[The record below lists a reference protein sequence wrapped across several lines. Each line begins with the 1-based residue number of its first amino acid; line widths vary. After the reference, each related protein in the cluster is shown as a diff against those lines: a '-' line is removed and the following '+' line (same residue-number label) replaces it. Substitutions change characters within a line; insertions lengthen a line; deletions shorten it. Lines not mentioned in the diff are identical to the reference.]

1 MQKSIIIIGAGMGGL
16 ASGIFGQLNGYR
28 TQIFE
33 MHTIPGGQCTSW
45 VRKGYT
51 FDVCIHHLFGCGPG
65 TKINR
70 LWKELG
76 AMPRQLVYTKDCA
89 SVVSQEGTMLHDFYD
104 IEALE
109 RHLMELSPADIG
121 VIKDYIKAI
130 RTSASKDI
138 WGELMLGSAGGIVK
152 ILPAVVPLLPYFR
165 LTMQQFAE
173 RFSNPFLKKAFP
185 LLEYSIPVV
194 PFIIHLA
201 KHAYGFNRD
210 IAWPV
215 GGSSAFAR
223 SIEKRYNE
231 LGGEVHYRQKVEKI
245 LVENN
250 KAVGVRL
257 SDGSEHRADFVI
269 SDADG
274 RKTIMQMLD
283 GKYVDQRIRDICAEP
298 PDETNWAV
306 HVFLGVNRDLSNEPS
321 VLVMLLDRP
330 VVIAGHENRSLEM
343 QIYGFDK
350 TMAPEGKGVIKV
362 ELVSTYS
369 YWKKIYSDR
378 TLYEEEKQK
387 VVETVISILENHF
400 PGIKN
405 QVEVIDVPT
414 LMTWERYM
422 GGTHG
427 FANMPKKKSNI
438 ITSLL
443 GRGEERSLPGLSNFY
458 FVGAWA
464 TSTGAL
470 FSNANS
476 GKKVI
481 KAICSVDGQ
490 RFIEEANI

>member
-1 MQKSIIIIGAGMGGL
+1 
-16 ASGIFGQLNGYR
+16 
-28 TQIFE
+28 
-33 MHTIPGGQCTSW
+33 
-45 VRKGYT
+45 
-51 FDVCIHHLFGCGPG
+51 
-65 TKINR
+65 
-70 LWKELG
+70 
-76 AMPRQLVYTKDCA
+76 
-89 SVVSQEGTMLHDFYD
+89 
-104 IEALE
+104 
-109 RHLMELSPADIG
+109 MELSPADIG
-121 VIKDYIKAI
+121 VIKDYVKAI

-185 LLEYSIPVV
+185 LLEYSIPIV
-194 PFIIHLA
+194 PFFIHLA

-223 SIEKRYNE
+223 PIEKRYKE
-231 LGGEVHYRQKVEKI
+231 LGGEVNYRQKVEKI

-283 GKYVDQRIRDICAEP
+283 GKYVDERIRAICAEP
-298 PDETNWAV
+298 PDEMNWAV
-306 HVFLGVNRDLSNEPS
+306 HVFLGINRDLSNEPS
-321 VLVMLLDRP
+321 TLVMLLDRP

-362 ELVSTYS
+362 ELISTYS

-378 TLYEEEKQK
+378 TVYDEEKQK
-387 VVETVISILENHF
+387 VAETVISILENHF

-427 FANMPKKKSNI
+427 FANMPNKKSNI
-438 ITSLL
+438 IASLL
-443 GRGEERSLPGLSNFY
+443 GRGEERNLPGLSNFY

-481 KAICSVDGQ
+481 KAICSIDGKK
-490 RFIEEANI
+490 FLEEANI

>member
-1 MQKSIIIIGAGMGGL
+1 M
-16 ASGIFGQLNGYR
+16 
-28 TQIFE
+28 
-33 MHTIPGGQCTSW
+33 
-45 VRKGYT
+45 
-51 FDVCIHHLFGCGPG
+51 
-65 TKINR
+65 
-70 LWKELG
+70 LG
-76 AMPRQLVYTKDCA
+76 ST
-89 SVVSQEGTMLHDFYD
+89 G
-104 IEALE
+104 
-109 RHLMELSPADIG
+109 G
-121 VIKDYIKAI
+121 VIK
-130 RTSASKDI
+130 T
-138 WGELMLGSAGGIVK
+138 
-152 ILPAVVPLLPYFR
+152 LPAMLLLLPYFN

-185 LLEYSIPVV
+185 LLEYSIPFM

-223 SIEKRYNE
+223 SIEKRYKE
-231 LGGEVHYRQKVEKI
+231 LGGEVHYGQKVEKI

-257 SDGSEHRADFVI
+257 SDGSEHIADFVI

-274 RKTIMQMLD
+274 RKTIMQMLE
-283 GKYVDQRIRDICAEP
+283 GKYVDKRIHAICAEP
-298 PDETNWAV
+298 PDETNWAA
-306 HVFLGVNRDLSNEPS
+306 HVFFGVNRDLSNEPS
-321 VLVMLLDRP
+321 ALVMLLDRP
-330 VVIAGHENRSLEM
+330 MVIAGHENNSLEM

-362 ELVSTYS
+362 ELISTYS

-378 TLYEEEKQK
+378 TIYDEEKQK
-387 VVETVISILENHF
+387 VAQIVIGILENHF

-427 FANMPKKKSNI
+427 FANMPTKKSNI
-438 ITSLL
+438 IASLL
-443 GRGEERSLPGLSNFY
+443 GRGEERKLPGLSNFY

-470 FSNANS
+470 FSNAHS
-476 GKKVI
+476 GEKVI
-481 KAICSVDGQ
+481 KAICSVDGKK
-490 RFIEEANI
+490 FLEEA

>member
-45 VRKGYT
+45 KRKGYT
-51 FDVCIHHLFGCGPG
+51 FDVCIHHLFGASPG
-65 TKINR
+65 TKING

-76 AMPRQLVYTKDCA
+76 AMPRELVYTKDCV
-89 SVVSQEGTMLHDFYD
+89 SVVSPEGTMFHDFYD

-109 RHLMELSPADIG
+109 HHLTELSPADTG
-121 VIKDYIKAI
+121 VMKDYVNAI
-130 RTSASKDI
+130 RTSARKGLWD
-138 WGELMLGSAGGIVK
+138 GLMLGSTGDVIK
-152 ILPAVVPLLPYFR
+152 KLPAMLPLLPYFR

-185 LLEYSIPVV
+185 LLEYSIPLA
-194 PFIIHLA
+194 PFFLHLA
-201 KHAYGFNRD
+201 KHAYGFNKD

-223 SIEKRYNE
+223 SIEKRYKE

-257 SDGSEHRADFVI
+257 SDGSEHRADYVI

-283 GKYVDQRIRDICAEP
+283 GKYIDERIRAICAEP

-306 HVFLGVNRDLSNEPS
+306 HVFLGVNRDLSKEPS
-321 VLVMLLDRP
+321 ALVMLLDKP
-330 VVIAGHENRSLEM
+330 VIIAGHENKSLEM

-362 ELVSTYS
+362 ELISTYS
-369 YWKKIYSDR
+369 YWKKLYADR
-378 TLYEEEKQK
+378 ALYDEGKQK
-387 VVETVISILENHF
+387 VAETVIGILENHF
-400 PGIKN
+400 PGIKG
-405 QVEVIDVPT
+405 QVEEIDVPT

-427 FANMPKKKSNI
+427 FANMPNKKLDI
-438 ITSLL
+438 ISSFL
-443 GRGEERSLPGLSNFY
+443 GRGLERNLPGLSNFY

-481 KAICSVDGQ
+481 KAICSVDGK
-490 RFIEEANI
+490 RFTGAE